1 MSILTD
7 KTILKEIEKGTIKIE
22 PFNRDNLGTNSYDL
36 TLGNKLK
43 VLRMTGKPI
52 DPREPQQWDE
62 IDIPETGYV
71 LQPWRMYLGFCNEYT
86 ETLAHVPMLADK
98 SSVARLAAS
107 SHFNAGFGDVG
118 FKGYWTIELKTT
130 YSTIVYPNMPI
141 CQLYYHTITE
151 KPLVSYDKK
160 ASAKYS
166 NQGKAPQESKYN
178 ENFKK

>member
-1 MSILTD
+1 MILTD
-7 KTILKEIEKGTIKIE
+7 KTILKEIEKGNIKIE

-43 VLRMTGKPI
+43 VLRQTGKPI

-151 KPLVSYDKK
+151 KPLIPYDKK